1 MKKILGIIILGLL
14 LCGNAYANVKILEC
28 KQIIEIDADIGDDLI
43 IKHIVEINL
52 DSKSIETSCTSCNN
66 ADKTLF
72 EISNI
77 SDVSIEAIIKPKPDH
92 AMQVISLNR
101 YTLEL
106 KYHLY
111 NADSVYEGASIFECN
126 KLEKKI

>member
-1 MKKILGIIILGLL
+1 MKKILTIIFFGLL
-14 LCGNAYANVKILEC
+14 LSGNAYADIQVLEC
-28 KQIIEIDADIGDDLI
+28 KQIIEINDDVGEDII
-43 IKHIVEINL
+43 IKHIVKIDF
-52 DSKSIETSCTSCNN
+52 DSKSIN
-66 ADKTLF
+66 AYNDNSNDSTLF

-111 NADSVYEGASIFECN
+111 IADSVYEGASIFECN

>member
-1 MKKILGIIILGLL
+1 MKHLLWIMVLGLL
-14 LCGNAYANVKILEC
+14 LSVNAYADIQVLEC
-28 KQIIEIDADIGDDLI
+28 KQIIEIDDDVGDDII
-43 IKHIVEINL
+43 IKHIVKIDF
-52 DSKSIETSCTSCNN
+52 DSKSIN
-66 ADKTLF
+66 AYNDNSNDSTLF

-77 SDVSIEAIIKPKPDH
+77 SDVSIEAIRKPKPDY

-126 KLEKKI
+126 KLDKKI

>member
-1 MKKILGIIILGLL
+1 MKKILGIMVLGLL
-14 LCGNAYANVKILEC
+14 LSVNAYADIQVLEC
-28 KQIIEIDADIGDDLI
+28 KQIIEIDDDVGDDII
-43 IKHIVEINL
+43 IKHIVKIDF
-52 DSKSIETSCTSCNN
+52 DSKSIN
-66 ADKTLF
+66 AYNDNSNDSTLF

-77 SDVSIEAIIKPKPDH
+77 SDVSIEAIRKPKPDY

-126 KLEKKI
+126 KLDKKI

>member
-1 MKKILGIIILGLL
+1 MKKILTIIFFGLL
-14 LCGNAYANVKILEC
+14 LSGNAYADIQVLEC
-28 KQIIEIDADIGDDLI
+28 KQIIEINDDVGEDII
-43 IKHIVEINL
+43 IKHIVKIDF
-52 DSKSIETSCTSCNN
+52 DSKSIN
-66 ADKTLF
+66 AYNDNSNDSTLF

-77 SDVSIEAIIKPKPDH
+77 SDVSIEGIRKPKPDH
-92 AMQVISLNR
+92 AIQVISLNR